1 MCKDHTLKTPV
12 ALKMESLSLFVALN
26 VVQIQSFNFS
36 IVTNNENAVETLK
49 MYINVWKWLWGV

>member
-49 MYINVWKWLWGV
+49 MYINVWK